1 MSQVHDIT
9 TDVSFHHYID
19 ALPSTSLIVLNFH
32 TPWAAPCAQMS
43 SVLSALAASYPPASP
58 PLISFFSINAEEL
71 PDISEEYDVSAV
83 PFLVLLRDKKVL
95 ETLSGSDAAKLRDA
109 VERHAGKG
117 TSTAAKAAL
126 PPLQKVETPT
136 ATDTIGVAATAG
148 QHNQVPSDG
157 GPATTLASTSATG
170 DAGST
175 GENSLHS
182 RLTSLVSA
190 APVMLFMK
198 GTPST
203 PQCGFS
209 RQVVALLRA
218 HEVRYGFF
226 NILADDEVRQG
237 LKTFADWPTFPQL
250 WVAGELVGGLDIVKE
265 EFENDPEFLKDYA
278 VKPNGGSTAL
288 HTTTATANTST

>member
-1 MSQVHDIT
+1 MSQVQEIASDA
-9 TDVSFHHYID
+9 SFRRQFSN
-19 ALPSTSLIVLNFH
+19 LPPASLVVLNFH
-32 TPWAAPCAQMS
+32 TPWAVPCAQMS
-43 SVLSALAASYPPASP
+43 SVLSTLAASYPPASP

-83 PFLVLLRDKKVL
+83 PFLVLLRDGKVL
-95 ETLSGSDAAKLRDA
+95 ETLSGSDAAKLRDI

-117 TSTAAKAAL
+117 TATMAKAIL
-126 PPLQKVETPT
+126 PPLQKVEMP
-136 ATDTIGVAATAG
+136 AVADANDPAATTDP
-148 QHNQVPSDG
+148 HNQVPSESD
-157 GPATTLASTSATG
+157 PAITHASTVAAG
-170 DAGST
+170 DTGST
-175 GENSLHS
+175 EKSPLHS

-209 RQVVALLRA
+209 RQVVAILRT
-218 HEVRYGFF
+218 HGVRYGFF

-250 WVAGELVGGLDIVKE
+250 WVAGELVGGLDIVSCR
-265 EFENDPEFLKDYA
+265 LSY
-278 VKPNGGSTAL
+278 
-288 HTTTATANTST
+288 